1 MRRTDREITDRAVI
15 DEFLHKATVIYI
27 GLSHEGK
34 PYVVP
39 MNFGYDG
46 EHIYL
51 HSAQAGKKI
60 EAIHQCAYI
69 SFTAVAYD
77 VVVPGENAAC
87 NWSAKYQSVMG
98 GGTASF
104 IHDEEEKKQALD
116 HLMHKFEKGPF
127 EYHPQVLARMVIIK
141 IKISEISGK
150 QAGY

>member
-1 MRRTDREITDRAVI
+1 MRRTEREVTERVLI
-15 DEFLHKATVIYI
+15 DEFLHKTNVIYI
-27 GLSHEGK
+27 GLSYDSK

-46 EHIYL
+46 EYIYL

-60 EAIHQCAYI
+60 DALKQCAYV

-77 VVVPGENAAC
+77 AVIPGEKAC

-98 GGTASF
+98 GGIAEF
-104 IHDEEEKKQALD
+104 LENDDEKMLALD
-116 HLMHKFEKGPF
+116 HLMSNFQKGPF
-127 EYHPQVLARMVIIK
+127 EYAPQALARIAIIK
-141 IKISEISGK
+141 IKITEISGK